1 MPSYYQLYFPYE
13 SYPLQSSHAPPVIR
27 KATNRP
33 VKATPPPVNDILVL
47 NDDCLLHILSFVAFE
62 DLLHLRFIHAR
73 FKSLFRI
80 AAKKILHGRLT
91 IMIDEDFFYFNP
103 LSTSRDVYAA
113 LSDKTVTL
121 LVELKKEDDFLSI
134 LKFFPNI
141 RTLKITNTELRT
153 VTSIKK
159 YPPVQEL
166 LLDTPNIPVHYA
178 KRLFRHLDKSL
189 VRLSYPLHYTKDL
202 LVLHNLTNIRI
213 PIDGIRRGLK
223 GKDYYIFVII
233 FNEQGCQLC
242 RKLNRDEIPGAYTV
256 QTFSL
261 NAG

>member
-80 AAKKILHGRLT
+80 AAKKIL
-91 IMIDEDFFYFNP
+91 
-103 LSTSRDVYAA
+103 YAA

-189 VRLSYPLHYTKDL
+189 PY
-202 LVLHNLTNIRI
+202 
-213 PIDGIRRGLK
+213 
-223 GKDYYIFVII
+223 
-233 FNEQGCQLC
+233 
-242 RKLNRDEIPGAYTV
+242 
-256 QTFSL
+256 
-261 NAG
+261 